1 MKKLQNYLEYF
12 LILLVS
18 AVINRLPWKWALTF
32 GRGLGY
38 FCFYIVPIRKKVAL
52 ENLRHAFPERSEE
65 ARYRI
70 ARNTYIQFGQTIIEF
85 ILVPNTPGEA
95 LLQRVR
101 FEPAQFVE
109 AAKQSPRGA
118 ICMSGHFGNWELL
131 AAAITDAG
139 IPMSALVK
147 EQRNPLVDRY
157 IARARTKKNIETF
170 PLGIAVRGF
179 VKALREK
186 KFVAVLGDQDAHRE
200 GVFIHFMGRPASTAK
215 GAAILALKTGAPM
228 HFGAA
233 VREAAGTHTIYLET
247 IDHSDLTGV
256 TEENIRILTQRHV
269 QLLEKYVRQW
279 PDHWFWMHRRWKTK
293 PDA

>member
-1 MKKLQNYLEYF
+1 MKKLQNYLEYL

-18 AVINRLPWKWALTF
+18 GMINLLPWKWALAV

-38 FCFYIVPIRKKVAL
+38 FCFYIVPIRKKVVL
-52 ENLRHAFPERSEE
+52 ENLRHAFSEQSE
-65 ARYRI
+65 QARYCL
-70 ARNTYIQFGQTIIEF
+70 ARNTFVQFGQTIIEF
-85 ILVPNTPGEA
+85 IILPNTSGEA
-95 LLQRVR
+95 LRQRVR
-101 FEPAQFVE
+101 FEPPGFIE
-109 AAKQSPRGA
+109 SAKKSPGGA
-118 ICMSGHFGNWELL
+118 ICMSGHFGNWELM

-147 EQRNPLVDRY
+147 EQRNPLVDHY

-200 GVFIHFMGRPASTAK
+200 GVFINFLGRPASTAK
-215 GAAILALKTGAPM
+215 GAAILALKTGVPM

-233 VREAAGTHTIYLET
+233 VRQPDGTHTIYLET
-247 IDHSDLTGV
+247 IDHSDLNGV

-269 QLLEKYVRQW
+269 QLLEKYVRRW